1 MKEILTEA
9 RTLDAVHTNKHKH
22 TQGLILE
29 VI

>member
-9 RTLDAVHTNKHKH
+9 RTLGAVHTHTHTH